1 MTEIEHLLTVLMEEC
16 AEVTQAASKI
26 LRFGPGD
33 RDPTKPDA
41 PDNLQ
46 HLKQEI
52 TDLLAAMDMLEVRG
66 MSVRLYGREWLER
79 RALKITRV
87 ERYMEY
93 ARQRGTL
100 EPRCSNESKP
110 PPGDSTTVTG
120 ENTAAPSGLT

>member
-1 MTEIEHLLTVLMEEC
+1 MTETEHLLTVLMEEC
-16 AEVTQAASKI
+16 AEVTQAVSKI

-33 RDPTKPDA
+33 RYPADSPA
-41 PDNLQ
+41 DNLQ
-46 HLKQEI
+46 RLRQEI
-52 TDLLAAMDMLEVRG
+52 TDLLAAMDMLEMRG
-66 MSVRLYGREWLER
+66 LTVRLYGREWLER

-110 PPGDSTTVTG
+110 APGDTTPDTG
-120 ENTAAPSGLT
+120 VNTSAPSGPH